1 MTRIGRLFAVALI
14 LGVAACGDD
23 DGEEADATTTT
34 TTPPPSQEELDAAV
48 AEARATFCAATEEY
62 VVALDRYGRLL
73 TDAEPT
79 VGDVRASG
87 DDITAGRED
96 VLAAA
101 DAYDEAVQAAEE
113 AAAAA
118 AEEAAAAAAEDTSTS
133 ATEPPTTTTFPPLAS
148 DERKDAVETAEGV
161 FNDTLSGVDDSTPLA
176 QATVDVTSAAFQLQ
190 VAWGLL
196 FADAGCIDDPDATRV
211 QVATL
216 VSALQ
221 TDLTEAGFYTGEID
235 GIYGPETL
243 DAVRQLQAANG
254 LPVTGLPDGPTLQA
268 LQETL
273 ANQESTSIA
282 GLQGLLAGL
291 GYYTGP
297 IDGVWSTE
305 LDDALKAFQTASG
318 EEPTGVLNPETLA
331 AIQAALAEIAAGGTT
346 TTTAEPPATTTETTA
361 PTTDTTAG

>member
-1 MTRIGRLFAVALI
+1 MNRFWPVLAVALL

-34 TTPPPSQEELDAAV
+34 TAPSPSQEELDAAV
-48 AEARATFCAATEEY
+48 AEARDAFCAATEEY

-73 TDAEPT
+73 TDSEPT

-87 DDITAGRED
+87 DEITAGREA

-101 DAYDEAVQAAEE
+101 DTYDEAVQAAEE

-148 DERKDAVETAEGV
+148 DERKEAVETAEGV
-161 FNDTLSGVDDSTPLA
+161 FDDTLSGVDDSTPLA

-196 FADAGCIDDPDATRV
+196 FADAGCIEDPDATRV
-211 QVATL
+211 QIATL

-221 TDLTEAGFYTGEID
+221 TDLAEAGFYTEPID
-235 GIYGPETL
+235 GIYGPATL
-243 DAVRQLQAANG
+243 EAVRELQAAAG

-268 LQETL
+268 LQQML
-273 ANQESTSIA
+273 DNQESTSIA

-305 LDDALKAFQTASG
+305 LDDALKAFQADSG
-318 EEPTGVLNPETLA
+318 QEPTGVLSPETLA
-331 AIQAALAEIAAGGTT
+331 ALQAALVEIAAGGATT
-346 TTTAEPPATTTETTA
+346 TTEPTTT
-361 PTTDTTAG
+361 TTDTTAPATDTTAG